1 MEMKEDLKKE
11 NFVDKIILKDKQQ
24 NNKYNWKE
32 M

>member
-1 MEMKEDLKKE
+1 MNEDLKKE
-11 NFVDKIILKDKQQ
+11 NFIDKIILKDKQQ